1 MDKPKK
7 QGKPLIYDP
16 AFKIAVAREYL
27 TSVLGRKK
35 LAEKYNLRNGN
46 TVRFFVRWYQ
56 EKYPDGVIESAP
68 TTSKEVKS
76 IKDKDLKDANLKIA
90 ALEMLVEEAS
100 KELGID
106 LVKKFGTKRS
116 KK

>member
-1 MDKPKK
+1 MNNPKK
-7 QGKPLIYDP
+7 QGKPVIHDP

-27 TSVLGRKK
+27 TSPLGVKK
-35 LAEKYNLRNGN
+35 LAEKYGLRSGA
-46 TVRFFVRWYQ
+46 TVRFFVKWYK
-56 EKYPDGVIESAP
+56 EKYPDGIIGNAPTGDKESASG
-68 TTSKEVKS
+68 TDNSLKE
-76 IKDKDLKDANLKIA
+76 ANLKIA
-90 ALEMLVEEAS
+90 ALEMLIEEAS

>member
-1 MDKPKK
+1 MNTPKK
-7 QGKPLIYDP
+7 QGKPIIYDP

-56 EKYPDGVIESAP
+56 EKYPNGVIEEK
-68 TTSKEVKS
+68 TSDDSELS
-76 IKDKDLKDANLKIA
+76 LEMNKDLKDANLKIA
-90 ALEMLVEEAS
+90 ALEMLIEEAC

-106 LVKKFGTKRS
+106 LVKKFGTKQP